1 MNRETKGVLQEIITI
16 GNSFDTISDMLQRFV
31 DSIYNHWMLSNIA
44 GVEIVYEGVSSV
56 SLECLFT
63 QYTQKHQISIQEQKL
78 GELIIYYKTP
88 TETSIFFKEDLH
100 QIAAMISGFI
110 AQKKL
115 SIISYDYTERIKEL
129 HGITKTTHIFK
140 QNKEI
145 EQKLQEICNYIPQ
158 TMQYPDNTVVRI
170 IFDNTEYTTKK
181 FIKTEWCLK
190 QHFKT
195 AHNKQ
200 GKIEIFYTQAFKDA
214 YKGPFLKEEIDLLHN
229 ICMLIVAT
237 INQDLLRDL
246 LYKNNERL
254 KELDGI
260 NKTRYILNQARPI
273 DDTLQQICDIL
284 PASWQYPK
292 YTCSCIMYEDK
303 KYVSADFTSTNWCM
317 KETFVTFDNN
327 IGSIEIYYTKEFPL
341 LDEGPFLR
349 EERNLIINIASLIQ
363 GFLNDTKGRQIVNKP
378 AVQSLVNTDVYRESL
393 IKDKQPLQNFVNKQ
407 ILDKYIYLDMMKYKV
422 KEILFVATLYDAYNL
437 EKDDSFFEKF
447 MGPIYQYSLFSLPR
461 IIGVSS
467 HEQALDLLQSSKFD
481 MVVLMVG
488 ADVNDPIQLGTKI
501 REFSSDIPIYLLLN
515 QRSNVAYF
523 QNIILQNSLFNKIF
537 IWNGDSQIFFAMVK
551 SLEDLANV
559 ENDTKIGLV
568 RAILLIEDSP
578 YYYSK
583 YLPAIYSVF
592 FNQVGEQIVD
602 YELNELEK
610 ISRMRSRPKLLWAT
624 NFEQASFLYNKY
636 KDFITCIICDG
647 EFEQSGLIN
656 KSSGIKF
663 LEKIRQLDVNLPI
676 LIQSSD
682 TDLVDVAKRIRASFI
697 LKQSEILLDKIKR
710 FVMHNFGY
718 GDFIFR
724 NSKGKPI
731 GKAKNLREFE
741 TMLRTIPDDSLA
753 FHAQQ
758 NQFSIWLM
766 GRGEID
772 LATKMNPIQL
782 SDFKSIDELRLKNIE
797 IFEEHKRTK
806 KRGKIL
812 SFEETIEI
820 DENSIVSLCSGS
832 MGGKG
837 RGLAFANA
845 LIQNIDFNPFAD
857 KIHITTPRT
866 AIIGTDEFENFIK
879 TYISD
884 KNVYEKEYSDEEI
897 KQMFCEGKLSDDL
910 RKKLI
915 ALLEQINKPIAVR
928 SSSIFEDSLNQ
939 PLAGLFSTYIIP
951 NNSNSEKRIHDLETA
966 IKLVFA
972 SVFTQQVKQF
982 YKHTYLNLEEEK
994 MAVVLQEL
1002 VGNYY
1007 DSYFYPHISGVAQSY
1022 NFYPVSHMKPEEG
1035 FAMCAVGLGFYI
1047 VDGGKSYRFSPIY
1060 PKLQMMSVKSM
1071 VQSSQ
1076 VEFLA
1081 VDLQKQSYDFI
1092 KEGER
1097 AALVSLSIEEA
1108 ERHKTLTHCV
1118 SVYNTQND
1126 RLEPGLS
1133 GEGARVVNFANILEY
1148 NYIPLPQIIS
1158 RMLDTVKEAMGC
1170 AVEIEFAVDLSKE
1183 EFGIPRFYLLQIKPL
1198 TVNVLPEE
1206 SDYKDENVYTEVIL
1220 RSSQALGNGVIQDL
1234 TDVIFVKP
1242 DAFDK
1247 MRTIE
1252 MAQEIELLN
1261 KEMILLNK
1269 HYVLVG
1275 PGRWGTSDRF
1285 LGIPVQWPQIS
1296 NAKIIVET
1304 SLSNFPLDSSLG
1316 SHFFH
1321 NITSM
1326 NVGYFAIEHI
1336 NEQNF
1341 ISWHILDKQKVVK
1354 ETEFF
1359 KYVQLKK
1366 PLRVVMDG
1374 KHRSAVVYSLDYE

>member
-1 MNRETKGVLQEIITI
+1 MNRETKGLLQEIITI
-16 GNSFDTISDMLQRFV
+16 GNSYAPITDMLQRFV
-31 DSIYNHWMLSNIA
+31 DSMYSNWLVSNLS
-44 GVEIVYEGVSSV
+44 GVEIFCEGIYYVSEQCKLTKFV
-56 SLECLFT
+56 
-63 QYTQKHQISIQEQKL
+63 QKQKIFIHGESI
-78 GELIIYYKTP
+78 GEITIYYKSP
-88 TETSIFFKEDLH
+88 TETSKFFADDLL
-100 QIAAMISGFI
+100 QIAALISGFI
-110 AQKKL
+110 AQNKL
-115 SIISYDYTERIKEL
+115 SAISYDYSERIKEL

-140 QNKEI
+140 QNKDI
-145 EQKLQEICNYIPQ
+145 AQKLQEICNYIPQ
-158 TMQYPDNTVVRI
+158 TMQYPDYTVVRI
-170 IFDNTEYTTKK
+170 LYDGIEYNSKN
-181 FIKTEWCLK
+181 FVVSQWVLK
-190 QHFKT
+190 QNFK
-195 AHNKQ
+195 AADNKH
-200 GKIEIFYTQAFKDA
+200 GKIEIYYTQECKHA

-237 INQDLLRDL
+237 INQDLLRNL
-246 LYKNNERL
+246 LYQNNERL

-260 NKTRYILNQARPI
+260 NTTRNILNQAKPI
-273 DDTLQQICDIL
+273 GETLQHICDIL
-284 PASWQYPK
+284 PASWQYPD
-292 YTCSCIMYEDK
+292 YTCSCIRYEDVM
-303 KYVSADFTSTNWCM
+303 YTSANFVVTPWCM

-327 IGSIEIYYTKEFPL
+327 IGSIEIYYTKDFPICT
-341 LDEGPFLR
+341 EGPFLR
-349 EERNLIINIASLIQ
+349 EERNLIVNIASLIQ
-363 GFLNDTKGRQIVNKP
+363 GYLNDTKGRQIVNKP
-378 AVQSLVNTDVYRESL
+378 TVLSTVNTEVYRESL
-393 IKDKQPLQNFVNKQ
+393 IKNKQPLQNFLNKQ

-467 HEQALDLLQSSKFD
+467 HEQALDLLQSTKFD

-488 ADVNDPIQLGTKI
+488 ADVNDPVDLGTKI
-501 REFSSDIPIYLLLN
+501 RMYSADIPIYLLLN

-523 QNIILQNSLFNKIF
+523 QEIILQNSLFNKLF

-636 KDFITCIICDG
+636 KDFITCVICDG
-647 EFEQSGLIN
+647 EFEQFGKVN
-656 KSSGIKF
+656 KTSGINF
-663 LEKIRQLDVNLPI
+663 LEKIRKNDVNMPI

-682 TDLVDVAKRIRASFI
+682 DFFVEISKKIKASFI
-697 LKQSEILLDKIKR
+697 QKKSELLLDNIKS
-710 FVMHNFGY
+710 FVKHNFGY

-724 NSKGKPI
+724 NGKGKPI
-731 GKAKNLREFE
+731 GKARNLREFE
-741 TMLRTIPDDSLA
+741 TMLRTIPADSLVY
-753 FHAQQ
+753 HAQQ

-772 LATKMNPIQL
+772 LATKMNPIQI
-782 SDFKSIDELRLKNIE
+782 SDFESVEELRQKNIQ
-797 IFEEHKRTK
+797 IFEEHKQTK
-806 KRGKIL
+806 KRGKIV
-812 SFEETIEI
+812 SFEETVEI

-857 KIHITTPRT
+857 KIQITTPRT
-866 AIIGTDEFENFIK
+866 AIIGTDEFELFIK
-879 TYISD
+879 INLAQYKI
-884 KNVYEKEYSDEEI
+884 YEKDYTDEQI
-897 KQMFCEGKLSDDL
+897 KQIFCKGTLSEDL
-910 RKKLI
+910 QKKLI
-915 ALLEQINKPIAVR
+915 ALLEQIKKPIAVR
-928 SSSIFEDSLNQ
+928 SSSIFEDSLSQ

-951 NNSNSEKRIHDLETA
+951 NNSSSEQRLYDLETA

-972 SVFTQQVKQF
+972 SVFSKHVKMF
-982 YKHTYLNLEEEK
+982 YKSTYLNLEEEK

-1007 DSYFYPHISGVAQSY
+1007 ESYFYPHMSGVAQSY

-1035 FAMCAVGLGFYI
+1035 FAVCAFGLGFYI
-1047 VDGGKSYRFSPIY
+1047 VDGGKSYRFSPVY
-1060 PKLQMMSVKSM
+1060 PKLNTMSVKSM

-1081 VDLQKQSYDFI
+1081 VDMQKKSYDFI
-1092 KEGER
+1092 TEGER
-1097 AALVSLSIEEA
+1097 AALITLPISEA
-1108 ERHKTLTHCV
+1108 ESHKTLTHCV
-1118 SVYNTQND
+1118 SVYNPLND
-1126 RLEPGLS
+1126 RLDPGLS
-1133 GEGARVVNFANILEY
+1133 SEGARVINFANILEY

-1158 RMLDTVKEAMGC
+1158 RMLDTVKDAMGT

-1198 TVNVLPEE
+1198 VVNSIQEYTDDE
-1206 SDYKDENVYTEVIL
+1206 MFKQSDIL
-1220 RSSQALGNGVIQDL
+1220 LQTTNALGNGILQHIQD
-1234 TDVIFVKP
+1234 IIYIKP
-1242 DAFDK
+1242 EAFDK

-1252 MAQEIELLN
+1252 MAQEIEMLN
-1261 KEMILLNK
+1261 KEMVHLQK
-1269 HYVLVG
+1269 QYMLVG

-1285 LGIPVQWPQIS
+1285 LGVPVQWPQIS
-1296 NAKIIVET
+1296 NAKVIVET

-1326 NVGYFAIEHI
+1326 NVGYFAIEQVHEK
-1336 NEQNF
+1336 NY
-1341 ISWHILDKQKVVK
+1341 LDWNLLNRQKIIK

-1359 KYVQLKK
+1359 KHVACNT
-1366 PLRVVMDG
+1366 PLRIIMDG
-1374 KHRSAVVYSLDYE
+1374 KNRSAHIYLTSHD